1 MRAKKYHGPELPPG
15 IPGELS
21 VGEVAKRSGVAV
33 STLHYY
39 EAEGLIRSWR
49 NSGNQRRYAREVLR
63 RVAVIKVAQR
73 TGIPLASIKKA
84 LATLPN
90 GRTPTADDWVKLSS
104 RWKADLDERLAQL
117 TRLRDELAGCIG
129 CGCLS
134 IGTCPLRNEG
144 DRLAKLGPG
153 PHFREDAQGPW
164 SPEQK
169 AAWEAASAGA
179 GSPSKPSARPKKN

>member
-1 MRAKKYHGPELPPG
+1 MRTNESEHIPQELT
-15 IPGELS
+15 

-73 TGIPLASIKKA
+73 AGIPLASIGKA
-84 LATLPN
+84 LSGLPD
-90 GRTPTADDWVKLSS
+90 GRTPTAEDWKRLSAK
-104 RWKADLDERLAQL
+104 WKADLNDRIERL
-117 TRLRDELAGCIG
+117 TRLRDQLDSCIG

-134 IGTCPLRNEG
+134 LGVCPLRNPW
-144 DRLAKLGPG
+144 DKLSEQGPG
-153 PHFREDAQGPW
+153 PRLLDPDGWGRAQG
-164 SPEQK
+164 E
-169 AAWEAASAGA
+169 
-179 GSPSKPSARPKKN
+179 